1 MVDGHHRNVRRVKMN
16 KSVELIAKLIFV
28 VTAISIGISLI
39 WEYRNASVPM
49 ILLGLIAVVSALG
62 FTMRQLKK

>member
-1 MVDGHHRNVRRVKMN
+1 MN

-39 WEYRNASVPM
+39 WEYRNASFPM
-49 ILLGLIAVVSALG
+49 VLLGLIAVVSALG

>member
-1 MVDGHHRNVRRVKMN
+1 MN

>member
-39 WEYRNASVPM
+39 WEYRNASFPM
-49 ILLGLIAVVSALG
+49 VLLGLIAVVSALG